1 MKKKLFGFNTKTL
14 VGTALGA
21 ALFTVLFMYVKI
33 PTGIPETQIQSA
45 YGIGGFFAAMFG
57 PIAGFL
63 IAFIG
68 HALSDIVQYG
78 SAWWSWVIASG
89 VAGLIMGFAFAKLRV
104 DEGILSGKDILVY
117 NIWQIIGNAFAWIVV
132 APVLDIVIY
141 SEPVE
146 LVFTQGVVAAIS
158 NAVSAGVI
166 GILEIQ
172 LSAKSS
178 FRIWNSSTGIPSPPL
193 VLFIVMLPKAH
204 LTSHSRMSGSR

>member
-1 MKKKLFGFNTKTL
+1 MKKKLFGFSTKTL

-57 PIAGFL
+57 PIAGML
-63 IAFIG
+63 VAFIG

-89 VAGLIMGFAFAKLRV
+89 VAGLVMGLVYPKLHV
-104 DEGILSGKDILVY
+104 EDGILTWKDILLY
-117 NIWQIIGNAFAWIVV
+117 NITQVIGNAFAWIVV

-141 SEPVE
+141 SEPVN

-166 GILEIQ
+166 GTVL
-172 LSAKSS
+172 LFLYSKTRAKKGS
-178 FRIWNSSTGIPSPPL
+178 
-193 VLFIVMLPKAH
+193 
-204 LTSHSRMSGSR
+204 LTKE

>member
-14 VGTALGA
+14 VATALGA

-89 VAGLIMGFAFAKLRV
+89 VAGLIMGLAYPKLKV
-104 DEGILSGKDILVY
+104 EEGILTGKDILTY
-117 NIWQIIGNAFAWIVV
+117 NIFQVVANAFAWIIV
-132 APVLDIVIY
+132 APVLDIVVY
-141 SEPVE
+141 AEPVE
-146 LVFTQGVVAAIS
+146 LVFTQGLVAALTNSI
-158 NAVSAGVI
+158 SAGVI
-166 GILEIQ
+166 GTIL
-172 LSAKSS
+172 
-178 FRIWNSSTGIPSPPL
+178 L
-193 VLFIVMLPKAH
+193 VLYSKTRAKKGS
-204 LTSHSRMSGSR
+204 LTKE

>member
-89 VAGLIMGFAFAKLRV
+89 VAGLIMGFAYSKLKV
-104 DEGILSGKDILVY
+104 DEGILTGKDILVY
-117 NIWQIIGNAFAWIVV
+117 NIWQIVGNAFAWIVV
-132 APVLDIVIY
+132 APVLDIVVY
-141 SEPVE
+141 AEPVE

-166 GILEIQ
+166 GTIL
-172 LSAKSS
+172 
-178 FRIWNSSTGIPSPPL
+178 L
-193 VLFIVMLPKAH
+193 VLYSKTRAKKGS
-204 LTSHSRMSGSR
+204 LTKE

>member
-33 PTGIPETQIQSA
+33 PTGIPETQVHTA

-57 PIAGFL
+57 PIAGLL

-78 SAWWSWVIASG
+78 SAWWSWVVASG
-89 VAGLIMGFAFAKLRV
+89 VACLIMGLVYPKLKV
-104 DEGILSGKDILVY
+104 EEGILTAKDLVLY
-117 NIWQIIGNAFAWIVV
+117 NVVQVIGNVFAWMVV

-141 SEPVE
+141 SEPVNT
-146 LVFTQGVVAAIS
+146 VFVQGLTATITNAI
-158 NAVSAGVI
+158 SAGVI
-166 GILEIQ
+166 GSL
-172 LSAKSS
+172 LLFLYSKTRAKKGS
-178 FRIWNSSTGIPSPPL
+178 
-193 VLFIVMLPKAH
+193 
-204 LTSHSRMSGSR
+204 LTKE

>member
-78 SAWWSWVIASG
+78 SAWWSWVAASG

-104 DEGILSGKDILVY
+104 DEGILTGKDILVY
-117 NIWQIIGNAFAWIVV
+117 NIWQIVGNAFAWIVV
-132 APVLDIVIY
+132 APVLDIVVY

-166 GILEIQ
+166 GTIL
-172 LSAKSS
+172 LFLYSKTRAKKGS
-178 FRIWNSSTGIPSPPL
+178 
-193 VLFIVMLPKAH
+193 
-204 LTSHSRMSGSR
+204 LTKE

>member
-1 MKKKLFGFNTKTL
+1 MKKKLFGFSTKTL

-45 YGIGGFFAAMFG
+45 YGVGGFFAAMFG
-57 PIAGFL
+57 PIAGML
-63 IAFIG
+63 VAFIG

-89 VAGLIMGFAFAKLRV
+89 VAGLVMGLVYPKLHV
-104 DEGILSGKDILVY
+104 EDGILTWKDILLY
-117 NIWQIIGNAFAWIVV
+117 NVTQVIGNAFAWIVV

-146 LVFTQGVVAAIS
+146 LVFTQGIVAALT

-166 GILEIQ
+166 GSL
-172 LSAKSS
+172 LLFLYSKTRAKKGS
-178 FRIWNSSTGIPSPPL
+178 
-193 VLFIVMLPKAH
+193 
-204 LTSHSRMSGSR
+204 LTKE

>member
-1 MKKKLFGFNTKTL
+1 MKKKLFGFSTKTL

-89 VAGLIMGFAFAKLRV
+89 VAGLIMGLVYPKLKV
-104 DEGILSGKDILVY
+104 EEGILTAKDIIAY
-117 NIWQIIGNAFAWIVV
+117 NVVQIVANVIAWIVV
-132 APVLDIVIY
+132 APVLDIVVY
-141 SEPVE
+141 SEPVN
-146 LVFTQGVVAAIS
+146 LVFTQVAVAALT
-158 NAVSAGVI
+158 NAISAGVI
-166 GILEIQ
+166 GTIL
-172 LSAKSS
+172 
-178 FRIWNSSTGIPSPPL
+178 L
-193 VLFIVMLPKAH
+193 VLYSKTRAKKGS
-204 LTSHSRMSGSR
+204 LTKE

>member
-1 MKKKLFGFNTKTL
+1 MKKKLFGFSTKTL

-78 SAWWSWVIASG
+78 SAWWSWVELG
-89 VAGLIMGFAFAKLRV
+89 HRFRRCRPDHGLCLLQA
-104 DEGILSGKDILVY
+104 ES
-117 NIWQIIGNAFAWIVV
+117 
-132 APVLDIVIY
+132 
-141 SEPVE
+141 
-146 LVFTQGVVAAIS
+146 
-158 NAVSAGVI
+158 
-166 GILEIQ
+166 
-172 LSAKSS
+172 
-178 FRIWNSSTGIPSPPL
+178 
-193 VLFIVMLPKAH
+193 
-204 LTSHSRMSGSR
+204 